1 MKYTITTFLLFVS
14 AMVFAQTNSYTEV
27 VYLKNGSIIKGIII
41 EQIPN
46 EKLKI
51 ETKDGNVFVQE
62 FKDIEK
68 ITKEL
73 VVVQP
78 AQKTKGYNKTN
89 STWSENEN
97 NFRYFNAT
105 ELVFS
110 GGLGLA
116 KNSSGD
122 GVKNNSLIVGIRT
135 SHGLQTNSLLALSIG
150 TGLVVGE
157 YDGDGGIP
165 VFLDI
170 RYPFLKNK
178 LKVSCNIIGGKLLRA
193 GENYFFNP
201 SIGIRLF
208 LNNKSSFNFNVGTYT
223 RGLDTYQQVPVP
235 YGYIANYQISRYVF
249 TDIMVATGFTF

>member
-51 ETKDGNVFVQE
+51 ETKDGNVFVYE

-110 GGLGLA
+110 GGVGKSKSNGGSDLEN
-116 KNSSGD
+116 KSQ
-122 GVKNNSLIVGIRT
+122 IVGIRT
-135 SHGLQTNSLLALSIG
+135 SHGLQTNSLLALAIG
-150 TGLVVGE
+150 TGLLEGKYTE
-157 YDGDGGIP
+157 DEGIP
-165 VFLDI
+165 VFFDI

-178 LKVSCNIIGGKLLRA
+178 IKISCNFIGGKMLRSD
-193 GENYFFNP
+193 GSYFFNP
-201 SIGIRLF
+201 SLGIKLF
-208 LNNKSSFNFNVGTYT
+208 LNHRSSFNFNVGTYT
-223 RGLDTYQQVPVP
+223 RTLSLPSGWN
-235 YGYIANYQISRYVF
+235 GNYYYYKYVF